1 MSNRKI
7 ALAAGV
13 LFIIT
18 FVTSIPALYLFQ
30 PVLDD
35 PAGYIAGSG
44 ADNTRI
50 FVGATLEL
58 LLIVANVATAVV
70 LFPILKRQNEMLAL
84 GYVTA
89 RLVES
94 TFIAIGLVSVLGV
107 VSLQQQGATG
117 ADAGTVGV
125 ALAAIKD
132 WTFLLGPGFIVGIGN
147 GLLLGYLMYESGLVP
162 RRMAMLGLVG
172 GPLICASGI
181 LVLLG
186 VFDEGGAGQGIATI
200 PEFFWE
206 LSLGVWLTVKGFN
219 RIADPPAGWQPC
231 SAAGFGRRHAR
242 RRRLTEVMML
252 PLLVAVCLG
261 GGCGRWVRLSA
272 AAATR
277 AETPAFPIQGC
288 IGRTRRRRQLR
299 RRLTMRRWS
308 RVSSPKRDAA

>member
-1 MSNRKI
+1 VHVADGEEPNVTSNRRI

-13 LFIIT
+13 FMIIT
-18 FVTSIPALYLFQ
+18 FITSIPALYLFQ

-35 PAGYIAGSG
+35 PARYIAGSG

-50 FVGATLEL
+50 FLGASLEL
-58 LLIVANVATAVV
+58 LLIVANVATAVI

-117 ADAGTVGV
+117 ADAGTIGV

-132 WTFLLGPGFIVGIGN
+132 WTFLLGPGFIVGVGN
-147 GLLLGYLMYESGLVP
+147 GLLLGYLMYRSGLVP

-186 VFDEGGAGQGIATI
+186 VLDEGGAGQGIATI
-200 PEFFWE
+200 PEFVWE
-206 LSLGVWLTVKGFN
+206 LSFGIWLAVKGFN
-219 RIADPPAGWQPC
+219 PSPILPADVSHVRPRAPEVAIL
-231 SAAGFGRRHAR
+231 AAG
-242 RRRLTEVMML
+242 
-252 PLLVAVCLG
+252 
-261 GGCGRWVRLSA
+261 
-272 AAATR
+272 
-277 AETPAFPIQGC
+277 
-288 IGRTRRRRQLR
+288 
-299 RRLTMRRWS
+299 
-308 RVSSPKRDAA
+308 D

>member
-1 MSNRKI
+1 MTSNRKI

-70 LFPILKRQNEMLAL
+70 LFPILKRQNEMLAV
-84 GYVTA
+84 GFVTA

-94 TFIAIGLVSVLGV
+94 TFIAVGLVSVLGV

-117 ADAGTVGV
+117 ADAGVVGV

-186 VFDEGGAGQGIATI
+186 VFQEGGAGQGIATI

-219 RIADPPAGWQPC
+219 ASPILPPDV
-231 SAAGFGRRHAR
+231 SH
-242 RRRLTEVMML
+242 
-252 PLLVAVCLG
+252 
-261 GGCGRWVRLSA
+261 VR
-272 AAATR
+272 
-277 AETPAFPIQGC
+277 P
-288 IGRTRRRRQLR
+288 
-299 RRLTMRRWS
+299 
-308 RVSSPKRDAA
+308 RVSGGAMPAVGD

>member
-94 TFIAIGLVSVLGV
+94 AFIAIGLVSVLGV

-117 ADAGTVGV
+117 ADAGSVGV

-172 GPLICASGI
+172 GALICVSGV

-186 VFDEGGAGQGIATI
+186 VFEQGGAGQGIATI

-219 RIADPPAGWQPC
+219 ASPILPPDVSHVRSPAPGV
-231 SAAGFGRRHAR
+231 AA
-242 RRRLTEVMML
+242 
-252 PLLVAVCLG
+252 PAVG
-261 GGCGRWVRLSA
+261 
-272 AAATR
+272 
-277 AETPAFPIQGC
+277 
-288 IGRTRRRRQLR
+288 
-299 RRLTMRRWS
+299 
-308 RVSSPKRDAA
+308 D

>member
-219 RIADPPAGWQPC
+219 ASPILPPDDG
-231 SAAGFGRRHAR
+231 H
-242 RRRLTEVMML
+242 
-252 PLLVAVCLG
+252 
-261 GGCGRWVRLSA
+261 VR
-272 AAATR
+272 
-277 AETPAFPIQGC
+277 P
-288 IGRTRRRRQLR
+288 
-299 RRLTMRRWS
+299 
-308 RVSSPKRDAA
+308 RVSSGAMPAVGD

>member
-50 FVGATLEL
+50 FVGASLEL
-58 LLIVANVATAVV
+58 LLIVANVASAVV

-117 ADAGTVGV
+117 ADAGAVGV

-172 GPLICASGI
+172 GPLICASGL

-186 VFDEGGAGQGIATI
+186 VLDEGGAVQGIATI

-206 LSLGVWLTVKGFN
+206 LSLGVWLIVKGFSASP
-219 RIADPPAGWQPC
+219 ILPPDDSHVRP
-231 SAAGFGRRHAR
+231 R
-242 RRRLTEVMML
+242 V
-252 PLLVAVCLG
+252 LG
-261 GGCGRWVRLSA
+261 GA
-272 AAATR
+272 M
-277 AETPAFPIQGC
+277 PA
-288 IGRTRRRRQLR
+288 
-299 RRLTMRRWS
+299 
-308 RVSSPKRDAA
+308 V

>member
-1 MSNRKI
+1 MTSNRNI

-18 FVTSIPALYLFQ
+18 FITSIPALYLFQ

-58 LLIVANVATAVV
+58 LLIVANVASAVV

-94 TFIAIGLVSVLGV
+94 AFIAIGLVSVLGV

-117 ADAGTVGV
+117 ADAGAVGV

-172 GPLICASGI
+172 GPLICVSGI

-186 VFDEGGAGQGIATI
+186 IFEQGGAGQGILTI
-200 PEFFWE
+200 PEILWE

-219 RIADPPAGWQPC
+219 ASPILPPDD
-231 SAAGFGRRHAR
+231 SYVRAR
-242 RRRLTEVMML
+242 ASGGALQ
-252 PLLVAVCLG
+252 AVG
-261 GGCGRWVRLSA
+261 
-272 AAATR
+272 
-277 AETPAFPIQGC
+277 
-288 IGRTRRRRQLR
+288 
-299 RRLTMRRWS
+299 
-308 RVSSPKRDAA
+308 D